1 MKVAVFGLGY
11 VGAVTSACL
20 AAKGHDVWGVDIDQT
35 KVDMIRAG
43 LSPVS
48 EPGLS
53 ELINEVVQSGHL
65 HATTDAVQA
74 LVRADASLLCVGT
87 PSTAEGRTN
96 LTYVY
101 RVVDDL
107 VAGLKEVKPPTSRFH
122 AVVMRSTV
130 PPGTVDGIGE
140 IIRAELDPTGLATG
154 VAMCPEFL
162 RESTGISDFYSPPFT
177 IVGSSDPDVVQVV
190 GELFGFIEAPQR
202 VVEVRTAEALK
213 YACNAFH
220 AAKVSFTNELGR
232 LFRRLGV
239 DNREVMSLFCE
250 DRQLNI
256 SERYLR
262 PGFAFGGSCL
272 PKDLRSLLHMARMES
287 VDLPMLS
294 GTLTTNQLCVSE
306 VVERLV
312 EGEGRTVALLGLSF
326 KEQSDDLRDSPFVDL
341 AETLLGKG
349 YDVRIY
355 DPIVNPA
362 ALIGS
367 NRQYVESKLPHL
379 RAILKNSASDALDH
393 ADVAIVCFAATEVAD
408 AVVAAS
414 PSRVLDLDGRLGEA
428 VEALP
433 GYEGVSW

>member
-20 AAKGHDVWGVDIDQT
+20 AAKGHDVWGVDIDET
-35 KVDMIRAG
+35 KVAMIRDG
-43 LSPVS
+43 RSPVA
-48 EPGLS
+48 EPGLDQ
-53 ELINEVVQSGHL
+53 LITEVVLAGRL
-65 HATTDAVQA
+65 HATTSAVQA
-74 LVRADASLLCVGT
+74 LVRADVSLLCVGT
-87 PSTAEGRTN
+87 PSTTEGRTN

-107 VAGLKEVKPPTSRFH
+107 VAALKEVQPPTTRFH

-130 PPGTVDGIGE
+130 PPGTVESIHDIV
-140 IIRAELDPTGLATG
+140 RAELDPTGLATG

-177 IVGSSDPDVVQVV
+177 VIGSSDPDVVQVV
-190 GELFGFIEAPQR
+190 GELFSCIDAPQR
-202 VVEVRTAEALK
+202 VVDVRTAEALK

-232 LFRRLGV
+232 IFRRLGV
-239 DNREVMSLFCE
+239 DNREVMELFCD

-287 VDLPMLS
+287 VDLPMLA
-294 GTLTTNQLCVSE
+294 GTLATNQICVSE

-312 EGEGRTVALLGLSF
+312 EGDGRTVALLGLSF
-326 KEQSDDLRDSPFVDL
+326 KEHSDDLRDSPYVDL

-349 YDVRIY
+349 YDVRIC
-355 DPIVNPA
+355 DKNVRMA
-362 ALIGS
+362 SLVGA
-367 NRQYVESKLPHL
+367 NRDFILNRIPHISKLMVVS
-379 RAILKNSASDALDH
+379 I
-393 ADVAIVCFAATEVAD
+393 D
-408 AVVAAS
+408 AVLNHAQTVVIGNND
-414 PSRVLDLDGRLGEA
+414 PDFRNVLTRLRDDQVVLDFVRITDNVGKNGN
-428 VEALP
+428 
-433 GYEGVSW
+433 YEGICW